1 MTVYVAEINGR
12 GIAAFNTADR
22 DSADHFVDSEPFRA
36 DLAVLESEGKPLWNG
51 TDDIFIREAFP
62 EEQATFK
69 ATQARAI
76 KDEEI
81 EDEDDEWVLFL
92 VPVTDPTGR
101 WQSPARRWRA
111 R

>member
-22 DSADHFVDSEPFRA
+22 DSADHFVDNEPFRA

-69 ATQARAI
+69 ASQARAI